1 MSLDEW
7 GEYVVYGKD
16 EIKVMRSYRVYD
28 EKGELISTGMETETI
43 PVREGMDVEEELR
56 KARKRLDEK
65 IEMRRREI
73 TSKRGRG

>member
-7 GEYVVYGKD
+7 GEYVVYDRD

-73 TSKRGRG
+73 AKKRG

>member
-7 GEYVVYGKD
+7 GEYVVYDRD

-65 IEMRRREI
+65 IEKWRREI
-73 TSKRGRG
+73 AENMRKR

>member
-7 GEYVVYGKD
+7 GEYVVYDKD
-16 EIKVMRSYRVYD
+16 EIRVIRSYRVYS
-28 EKGELISTGMETETI
+28 EKGELVSTGREEESI
-43 PVREGMDVEEELR
+43 PVTEGMDVEEELR

-73 TSKRGRG
+73 AEKMRKR

>member
-7 GEYVVYGKD
+7 GEYVVYDRD

-28 EKGELISTGMETETI
+28 EKGELISTGMEIETI
-43 PVREGMDVEEELR
+43 PVREDMDVEEELR

-65 IEMRRREI
+65 IEKWRREI
-73 TSKRGRG
+73 AEKMRKR

>member
-7 GEYVVYGKD
+7 GEYVVYDRD

-28 EKGELISTGMETETI
+28 EKGELISTGMEIETI

-65 IEMRRREI
+65 IEKWRREI
-73 TSKRGRG
+73 AEKMRKR

>member
-7 GEYVVYGKD
+7 GEYVVYDKD
-16 EIKVMRSYRVYD
+16 EIRVMRSYRVYD
-28 EKGELISTGMETETI
+28 EKGELVSTGMETETI

-73 TSKRGRG
+73 AKKRG

>member
-7 GEYVVYGKD
+7 GEYVVYGRD

-73 TSKRGRG
+73 AEKMRKR

>member
-7 GEYVVYGKD
+7 GEYVVYDRD

>member
-7 GEYVVYGKD
+7 GEYVVYGGD

-73 TSKRGRG
+73 AKKRG

>member
-7 GEYVVYGKD
+7 GEYVVYGSDK
-16 EIKVMRSYRVYD
+16 IRVIRSYRVYD
-28 EKGELISTGMETETI
+28 EKGELVSTGREEETI
-43 PVREGMDVEEELR
+43 PVTEGMDVEEELR

-73 TSKRGRG
+73 ASKRGRG

>member
-7 GEYVVYGKD
+7 GEYVVYGRD